1 MPPPSA
7 IVDDPAEVAT
17 ERYARH
23 GLGNAQTYNK
33 NKLRFRALL
42 PKAQVRC
49 VSSGCRGVRDGS
61 ETRQLWRAHT

>member
-17 ERYARH
+17 ERYARR

-42 PKAQVRC
+42 IEGASEVRFER
-49 VSSGCRGVRDGS
+49 VPGS
-61 ETRQLWRAHT
+61 